1 MMELNSPNV
10 GYNHNEIQL
19 LGNQLLQITQHKE

>member
-1 MMELNSPNV
+1 MELNIPNR

-19 LGNQLLQITQHKE
+19 LGNQLLQITKHKE